1 MGLINI
7 EMFKKELGE
16 ARLELANRDR
26 GVSITTADTCSE
38 LAPLPYT
45 EKIEGV
51 NATQLH
57 MNKIAKLLEPFISYG
72 MWEGLLPSG
81 DWRVSFGNIPP
92 IFIEFDE
99 STLTFRTRVQEKHKE
114 HGIPR
119 RVRWFENG
127 IMETR

>member
-7 EMFKKELGE
+7 EMFEKELGE

-26 GVSITTADTCSE
+26 GVSITTADMCSE

-57 MNKIAKLLEPFISYG
+57 MNKVAKLLEPFISYG

-119 RVRWFENG
+119 RVKWFENG